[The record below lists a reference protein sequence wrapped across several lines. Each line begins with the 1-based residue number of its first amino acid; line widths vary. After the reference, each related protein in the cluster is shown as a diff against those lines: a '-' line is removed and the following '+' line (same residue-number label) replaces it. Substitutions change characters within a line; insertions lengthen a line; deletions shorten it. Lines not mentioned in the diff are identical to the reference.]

1 MIEISIPKRGDYC
14 IKKIKDKSV
23 HYIDIDSISS
33 ISDIDDGYE
42 LVGVVC
48 GYINGEVLV
57 VRNPVS
63 HTDTWCD
70 ILQYILSGYTLDG
83 TDQSGVL
90 SIRDNSTAT
99 KNTDYTISY
108 NATTKENLVEQL
120 NVFFANN
127 DAFKNQGFYA
137 SVDDDNVIIHYHFT
151 FVNQSSYIEGKNGFT
166 LTQNTMPDVIAS
178 TIFRRK
184 NGVQLGAGII
194 SNMERA
200 LNVFSKDNLNE
211 YYNPTNI
218 ITSVKIAYPICLPGY
233 LGTSS
238 YRDGDKCE
246 FLRSVYGEGEKG
258 WKRFM
263 NSLLPVYPTDYGI
276 INNTG
281 KELTKVLASK
291 RYNDLDKVNEP
302 MCKAAYYCY
311 SMTSTTIDE
320 GEFWLPGVQEL
331 SIILNDIK
339 YGIVSDRNADIINK
353 ALYKVRWASISNIEN
368 YWSTYRYNYYYSWC
382 SRRDVGYFNYS
393 HFFYM
398 YVCFAV
404 SLYPLTLKS

>member
-1 MIEISIPKRGDYC
+1 MIKISVPKRGDYC
-14 IKKIKDKSV
+14 IKKIEDKSV

-33 ISDIDDGYE
+33 IADIDDGYE

-63 HTDTWCD
+63 HNDTWCD
-70 ILQYILSGYTLDG
+70 ILQYVLTGYTLDG

-99 KNTDYTISY
+99 ANTDYTIPY
-108 NATTKENLVEQL
+108 NATTKEDLVAQL
-120 NVFFANN
+120 NNFFANN
-127 DAFKNQGFYA
+127 KAFKNQGFYA
-137 SVDDDNVIIHYHFT
+137 SIDEDKVIIHYHFT
-151 FVNQSSYIEGKNGFT
+151 FANQTNIAGKNGFT

-178 TIFRRK
+178 TKFRRK
-184 NGVQLGAGII
+184 NGVQSREGII

-200 LNVFSKDNLNE
+200 LVYFRNDTSDNL
-211 YYNPTNI
+211 YNPTNI
-218 ITSVKIAYPICLPGY
+218 ITRVNLTYPVCLPAY
-233 LGTSS
+233 LGISS

-246 FLRSVYGEGEKG
+246 FLRSVYGEGEEG

-263 NSLLPVYPTDYGI
+263 KSFLPVYPTDYGI
-276 INNTG
+276 INTTG

-311 SMTSTTIDE
+311 SMTSATIDE

-331 SIILNDIK
+331 SIILDGIK
-339 YGIVSDRNADIINK
+339 YGTVNDRNADIVNK
-353 ALYKVRWASISNIEN
+353 ALYKVGWASISNNLYCWSVCRGN
-368 YWSTYRYNYYYSWC
+368 YLGSWC
-382 SRRDVGYFNYS
+382 SNGYFG
-393 HFFYM
+393 FFYDS
-398 YVCFAV
+398 YSFLFSSTCLAV
-404 SLYPLTLKS
+404 SLYPLNF

>member
-14 IKKIKDKSV
+14 IKKIEDKSV

-33 ISDIDDGYE
+33 IADIDNGYE

-57 VRNPVS
+57 VRNPVI

-70 ILQYILSGYTLDG
+70 ILQYILTGYTLDG

-90 SIRDNSTAT
+90 SIRDNESAT
-99 KNTDYTISY
+99 QNTDYTIPY
-108 NATTKENLVEQL
+108 NATTKEDLVAQL

-127 DAFKNQGFYA
+127 DAFKTQGFYA
-137 SVDDDNVIIHYHFT
+137 SIDADNVIIHYHFT
-151 FVNQSSYIEGKNGFT
+151 FLNQTYLAGKNGFT
-166 LTQNTMPDVIAS
+166 LTQKSMPDVIVS
-178 TIFRRK
+178 IKFRRK
-184 NGVQLGAGII
+184 NGVQSEEGVI

-200 LNVFSKDNLNE
+200 LAYFRDDISDST
-211 YYNPTNI
+211 YNPTNT
-218 ITSVKIAYPICLPGY
+218 ITTVKKQYPICLPGY

-238 YRDGDKCE
+238 YRDGDKCA
-246 FLRSVYGEGEKG
+246 FLREIYGEGEEG

-263 NSLLPVYPTDYGI
+263 NSFLPVYPTDYGI
-276 INNTG
+276 INTTG
-281 KELTKVLASK
+281 KELTKVLTSK

-311 SMTSTTIDE
+311 SMKSTTINE

-331 SIILNDIK
+331 SIIFDGIK
-339 YGIVSDRNADIINK
+339 YGTVSDRNADIVNK
-353 ALYKVRWASISNIEN
+353 ALYKVGWASISNVSS
-368 YWSTYRYNYYYSWC
+368 YWSTFCSSSLRASW
-382 SRRDVGYFNYS
+382 SSFGSYGI
-393 HFFYM
+393 FYTQFLFYKFM
-398 YVCFAV
+398 CLAV
-404 SLYPLTLKS
+404 SLYPLALKS

>member
-14 IKKIKDKSV
+14 IKKIEDKSV

-33 ISDIDDGYE
+33 ITDIDNGYE

-57 VRNPVS
+57 VRNPES
-63 HTDTWCD
+63 HSDTWCD
-70 ILQYILSGYTLDG
+70 ILQYVLTGYTLDG

-99 KNTDYTISY
+99 ENTDYTIPY
-108 NATTKENLVEQL
+108 NATTKEGLVEQL
-120 NVFFANN
+120 NNFFANN
-127 DAFKNQGFYA
+127 DAFKKQGFYA
-137 SVDDDNVIIHYHFT
+137 SIVDDKVILHYHFT
-151 FVNQSSYIEGKNGFT
+151 FVNQSDYIAGKNGFA
-166 LTQNTMPDVIAS
+166 LTQKTMPDIVAS
-178 TIFRRK
+178 TKFRRK
-184 NGVQLGAGII
+184 NGVQLDLGVI

-200 LNVFSKDNLNE
+200 LVYFRKDISTSQ
-211 YYNPTNI
+211 YNPTNVI
-218 ITSVKIAYPICLPGY
+218 ISVKVNYPICLPAY

-246 FLRSVYGEGEKG
+246 FLRSVYGEGEEG

-263 NSLLPVYPTDYGI
+263 KSFLPVYPTDYGI
-276 INNTG
+276 INTTG

-291 RYNDLDKVNEP
+291 RYNDLDKVDEP
-302 MCKAAYYCY
+302 MCKAAYYCH

-331 SIILNDIK
+331 SIILDGIK
-339 YGIVSDRNADIINK
+339 YGTVSDRNADIVNK
-353 ALYKVRWASISNIEN
+353 ALYKVGWASISNSLT
-368 YWSTYRYNYYYSWC
+368 YWSACSDSYRYSWFSFSGGFFSYYNVFSIYAC
-382 SRRDVGYFNYS
+382 L
-393 HFFYM
+393 
-398 YVCFAV
+398 AV
-404 SLYPLTLKS
+404 SLYPLALKS

>member
-14 IKKIKDKSV
+14 IKKIEDKSV
-23 HYIDIDSISS
+23 HYIDIESISS

-70 ILQYILSGYTLDG
+70 ILQYVLTGYTLDG

-99 KNTDYTISY
+99 ENTDYTISY
-108 NATTKENLVEQL
+108 NATTKESFVEQL

-137 SVDDDNVIIHYHFT
+137 SIDTENVIVHYHYT
-151 FVNQSSYIEGKNGFT
+151 FVNQSSYTLGKNGFT
-166 LTQNTMPDVIAS
+166 LTQNTMPDVNAS
-178 TIFRRK
+178 MNFRRK
-184 NGVQLGAGII
+184 NGVQIGEGVI

-200 LNVFSKDNLNE
+200 LEIFRNDNLNE
-211 YYNPTNI
+211 LYNPTNI
-218 ITSVKIAYPICLPGY
+218 VTSVKVNFPICLPAY

-246 FLRSVYGEGEKG
+246 FLRSVYGEGEEG

-263 NSLLPVYPTDYGI
+263 NSFLPVYPTDYGI
-276 INNTG
+276 INTTG
-281 KELTKVLASK
+281 KESTKVLASK

-311 SMTSTTIDE
+311 SMTSVTIDE

-331 SIILNDIK
+331 SIILDDIK
-339 YGIVSDRNADIINK
+339 YSTVSDRNADIVNK
-353 ALYKVRWASISNIEN
+353 ALYKVGWTSIRNDYK
-368 YWSTYRYNYYYSWC
+368 YWSALSKDYRNAWFVFGN
-382 SRRDVGYFNYS
+382 DGYFGYGPL
-393 HFFYM
+393 FYDNL
-398 YVCFAV
+398 CLAV
-404 SLYPLTLKS
+404 SLYQLTLK

>member
-14 IKKIKDKSV
+14 IKKIEDKSV

-48 GYINGEVLV
+48 GFINGEVLV

-70 ILQYILSGYTLDG
+70 ILQYVLGGYTLDG

-90 SIRDNSTAT
+90 SIRDKESATA
-99 KNTDYTISY
+99 NTDYTIPY
-108 NATTKENLVEQL
+108 NATTKEDLVAQL

-127 DAFKNQGFYA
+127 EAFKTQEFYA
-137 SVDDDNVIIHYHFT
+137 SVADDNVIVHYHFT
-151 FVNQSSYIEGKNGFT
+151 FSNQSGYIAGKNGFT

-178 TIFRRK
+178 TNFRRK
-184 NGVQLGAGII
+184 NGVQIGEGVI

-200 LNVFSKDNLNE
+200 LVYFRNDTPSSN
-211 YYNPTNI
+211 YNPTDI
-218 ITSVKIAYPICLPGY
+218 ITSVKIIHPICLPAY
-233 LGTSS
+233 LGASS

-246 FLRSVYGEGEKG
+246 FLRSVYGEGEEG
-258 WKRFM
+258 WKLFM
-263 NSLLPVYPTDYGI
+263 KSFLPVYPTDYGI
-276 INNTG
+276 INTTG

-302 MCKAAYYCY
+302 MCKAAYYCH

-331 SIILNDIK
+331 SIIINDIK
-339 YGIVSDRNADIINK
+339 YGTVSDRNADIVNK
-353 ALYKVRWASISNIEN
+353 ALYKVGWASISNN
-368 YWSTYRYNYYYSWC
+368 LTYWSACRNNFHYIWFSFLEGFFGYNNA
-382 SRRDVGYFNYS
+382 FNINA
-393 HFFYM
+393 
-398 YVCFAV
+398 CFAV
-404 SLYPLTLKS
+404 SLYPLK

>member
-14 IKKIKDKSV
+14 IKKIEDKSV

-33 ISDIDDGYE
+33 ISDIDNGYE
-42 LVGVVC
+42 LVGIVC

-63 HTDTWCD
+63 HSDTRCD
-70 ILQYILSGYTLDG
+70 ILQYVLTGYTLDG

-90 SIRDNSTAT
+90 SIRNNETAT
-99 KNTDYTISY
+99 SNTDYTIPY
-108 NATTKENLVEQL
+108 NATTKEDLVAQL
-120 NVFFANN
+120 NNFFANN
-127 DAFKNQGFYA
+127 DTFKNQGFYA
-137 SVDDDNVIIHYHFT
+137 NIDDDKVIIHYHFT
-151 FVNQSSYIEGKNGFT
+151 FTQQSAYISGKNGFT
-166 LTQNTMPDVIAS
+166 LAQYTMPDVIAS
-178 TIFRRK
+178 TNFRRK
-184 NGVQLGAGII
+184 NGVQSGTGII

-200 LNVFSKDNLNE
+200 LVFFRNDTSNSL
-211 YYNPTNI
+211 YNPSNI
-218 ITSVKIAYPICLPGY
+218 ITRVKVTYPICLPGY

-246 FLRSVYGEGEKG
+246 FLRSVYGEGEEG

-263 NSLLPVYPTDYGI
+263 KSFLPVYPTDYGV
-276 INNTG
+276 INTTG

-302 MCKAAYYCY
+302 MCKAAYYCHN
-311 SMTSTTIDE
+311 MTSTTIDE

-339 YGIVSDRNADIINK
+339 YGTVSDRNADIINK
-353 ALYKVRWASISNIEN
+353 ALYKVGWASIGNN
-368 YWSTYRYNYYYSWC
+368 QFYWSACDYNNRSGWLIYGLY
-382 SRRDVGYFNYS
+382 GL
-393 HFFYM
+393 FYNGGVNNC
-398 YVCFAV
+398 VCLAV
-404 SLYPLTLKS
+404 SLYPLTLKK

>member
-1 MIEISIPKRGDYC
+1 MLEINIPKRGDYC
-14 IKKIKDKSV
+14 IKKIEDKSV

-63 HTDTWCD
+63 HSDAWCD

-99 KNTDYTISY
+99 ANTDYTISY
-108 NATTKENLVEQL
+108 NATTKEGLVEQL

-127 DAFKNQGFYA
+127 DVFKNQGFYA
-137 SVDDDNVIIHYHFT
+137 SVADDKVIVHYHFT
-151 FVNQSSYIEGKNGFT
+151 FINQSSLAGKNGFT
-166 LTQNTMPDVIAS
+166 LTQNTMPDVITSANL
-178 TIFRRK
+178 RRK
-184 NGVQLGAGII
+184 NGSIFGEGVI
-194 SNMERA
+194 SNMEQA
-200 LNVFSKDNLNE
+200 LAYFRKDNSSSI
-211 YYNPTNI
+211 YNPTDI
-218 ITSVKIAYPICLPGY
+218 ITSVKINYPICLPGY
-233 LGTSS
+233 LGISS

-246 FLRSVYGEGEKG
+246 FLRSVYGEGEEG
-258 WKRFM
+258 WKLFLK
-263 NSLLPVYPTDYGI
+263 SFLPVYPTDYGV
-276 INNTG
+276 INTTG

-302 MCKAAYYCY
+302 MCKAAYYSY
-311 SMTSTTIDE
+311 SMTSATIDE

-331 SIILNDIK
+331 SIILDDIK
-339 YGIVSDRNADIINK
+339 YGTSDRNAGIINK
-353 ALYKVRWASISNIEN
+353 ALYKIGWASMRNDKS
-368 YWSTYRYNYYYSWC
+368 YWSACCLNYRSAWFSYNSLGVFINDVFYN
-382 SRRDVGYFNYS
+382 RDE
-393 HFFYM
+393 
-398 YVCFAV
+398 CLAV
-404 SLYPLTLKS
+404 SLYPLK

>member
-14 IKKIKDKSV
+14 IKKIEDKSV

-33 ISDIDDGYE
+33 ISDINDGYE

-48 GYINGEVLV
+48 GFINGEALV

-63 HTDTWCD
+63 HSDTWCD
-70 ILQYILSGYTLDG
+70 ILQYVLTGYTLDG
-83 TDQSGVL
+83 TDQSGVI

-99 KNTDYTISY
+99 ANTDYTISY
-108 NATTKENLVEQL
+108 NATTKDGLVEQL
-120 NVFFANN
+120 NTFFANN
-127 DAFKNQGFYA
+127 DAFKNQGFFA
-137 SVDDDNVIIHYHFT
+137 SIADDKVIIHYHFT
-151 FVNQSSYIEGKNGFT
+151 FLNQDNYIAGKNGFT

-178 TIFRRK
+178 NKFRRK
-184 NGVQLGAGII
+184 NGVQLDIDVI
-194 SNMERA
+194 SNMEQA
-200 LNVFSKDNLNE
+200 LAYFRNDNSNSQ
-211 YYNPTNI
+211 YNPTNVV
-218 ITSVKIAYPICLPGY
+218 TSVKITYPICLPGY

-246 FLRSVYGEGEKG
+246 FLRSVYGEGEEG

-263 NSLLPVYPTDYGI
+263 KSFLPVYPTDYGI
-276 INNTG
+276 INTTG

-311 SMTSTTIDE
+311 SMTSATIDE

-331 SIILNDIK
+331 SIILDGIK
-339 YGIVSDRNADIINK
+339 YGTVSDRNADIVNK
-353 ALYKVRWASISNIEN
+353 ALYKVRWTSISNTLI
-368 YWSTYRYNYYYSWC
+368 YWSSCRIDYRLSWLIY
-382 SRRDVGYFNYS
+382 GANGLFFNG
-393 HFFYM
+393 FFFNTNN
-398 YVCFAV
+398 CLAV
-404 SLYPLTLKS
+404 SLYPLTLK